1 MKYKS
6 GNPIK
11 TVDTNTIADVAE
23 PDLHEVYE
31 AYRYY
36 YIMVGYPSSKIK
48 SFSEFANSYPNIRI
62 NAVNMYYIA
71 ASLLP
76 NNKFRKNL
84 LGKNKGYLPEF
95 ALTKANAFEYVCMV
109 VKELGNMQ
117 PDNKITLEEIKNNCL
132 IDYSTFTKTAKE
144 SAKKRV
150 EVASS
155 EYDKYLDGMD
165 LCSKDEYVRGST
177 DYAKKMK
184 SILMISK
191 DAYRKIKDSDPKPIN
206 ISSLGNIDDE
216 NSTIKNIFQCLL
228 VIDKLNR
235 MGYKKLSVEKF
246 DDLLSYISSFAVF
259 AELASIEDESVV
271 EQISETNENIRRKP
285 DFNEKFGSMA
295 NNEIEL
301 LRFIYHSILAVNDI
315 NKYSTYKI
323 IPENYIT
330 LPDDTKKQI
339 EISML
344 GKMKTL
350 FAKTP
355 DSDLKSFFSNSVAL
369 LSLSEEDRKKFLSE
383 ARSILERSLE
393 ITQSIIENDSVM
405 KKLESVL
412 GIRTFKDVF
421 EYVNSI
427 QPYLFMYKMMYHED
441 YSISSADDL
450 IDASLISA
458 RYMCIVNNIPVDFG
472 TNSVPSSL
480 SEEFEKLCHA
490 LVNDF
495 IDKVTFHLFEKKGT
509 KEDRDKL
516 FNKAKNY
523 VEGVIAKEGLD
534 YIITL
539 YKTDPGEVADAIIR
553 KMDLE
558 PMFSGGAESI
568 DDVVKKI

>member
-11 TVDTNTIADVAE
+11 IVNSNTIAGVAE
-23 PDLHEVYE
+23 PDLREVYE

-76 NNKFRKNL
+76 NNKFRNNL
-84 LGKNKGYLPEF
+84 LGKNKGYLPEY
-95 ALTKANAFEYVCMV
+95 ALTKIKAFEYVCMV

-117 PDNKITLEEIKNNCL
+117 PGNKITLEEIEKNCL

-177 DYAKKMK
+177 DYAKKMN

-206 ISSLGNIDDE
+206 ISSLGNIDKED
-216 NSTIKNIFQCLL
+216 STIKNIFQCLL

-246 DDLLSYISSFAVF
+246 DDLLSYISSFDVF

-285 DFNEKFGSMA
+285 DFNERFGSMA

-315 NKYSTYKI
+315 NEYSTYKI
-323 IPENYIT
+323 TPENYIN
-330 LPDDTKKQI
+330 LPDDKKKEI
-339 EISML
+339 EIKML
-344 GKMKTL
+344 DKMKAL
-350 FAKTP
+350 FAKKP
-355 DSDLKSFFSNSVAL
+355 DSDLKSFFPNSFAL

-383 ARSILERSLE
+383 ARSILKRSLE
-393 ITQSIIENDSVM
+393 ITQSIIGNDSIM
-405 KKLESVL
+405 KELESVY
-412 GIRTFKDVF
+412 IRTFKDVF

-458 RYMCIVNNIPVDFG
+458 RYMCIVNNIPMSSG

-480 SEEFEKLCHA
+480 REEFEKLCHD

-534 YIITL
+534 YIITF

-558 PMFSGGAESI
+558 PMFSGGAESMG
-568 DDVVKKI
+568 DVVKKI